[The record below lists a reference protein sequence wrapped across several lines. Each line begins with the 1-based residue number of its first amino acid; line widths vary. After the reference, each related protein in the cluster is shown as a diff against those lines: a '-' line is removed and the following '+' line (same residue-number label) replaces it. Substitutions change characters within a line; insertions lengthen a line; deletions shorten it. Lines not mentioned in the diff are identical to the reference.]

1 MRLRPDVPPALA
13 ALTVAA
19 ALAAAAPGHSQDRV
33 VFDDA
38 LAAGFQDWSW
48 AVHDLDNTNPVA
60 AGTRSISFEAD
71 DFTGLYFRA
80 DAALDLADWSEIEV
94 SIHGGAGGGQQ
105 IRLLL
110 QLGGDAVGDLAVA
123 PAPAGTWET
132 RRLDLRQLGPASGL
146 FDGIIFQDTSG
157 ADQATLYLDEISLIE
172 DDTPPPPPTPV
183 SVTVD
188 PGADRRPIDPRIYG
202 VAFGDPDRVG
212 EVGYPVRRWGGN
224 SVTRY
229 NWQAAVHNTAFDY
242 FFQNIVDE
250 VVDEALLPEGSS
262 SDIFIDET
270 LAAGA
275 DVIMTAPAI
284 GWTPVAQREK
294 KWAFSVAK
302 YGPQTGDECTFYAPN
317 PPPWCTADS
326 GNGRC
331 DPAANTTG
339 FCSPEGLIRGND
351 PADTSIAI
359 GPSFVSDW
367 VSHVV
372 DRVGDAASGGVRYW
386 AIDNE
391 PMLWD
396 STHRDVVTAPLTYDE
411 LWARTLDYSNA
422 IKSADPSAEV
432 MGPVVWGWCAY
443 FSSAA
448 DAAFPNGSCT
458 DGPDRQAHD
467 GKALLEWYLEQVC
480 AEEVANGVRPVD
492 YLDVHIYPQGDVAG
506 LGGASS
512 AEDPTTAARRLRSVR
527 EL

>member
-1 MRLRPDVPPALA
+1 
-13 ALTVAA
+13 
-19 ALAAAAPGHSQDRV
+19 
-33 VFDDA
+33 
-38 LAAGFQDWSW
+38 
-48 AVHDLDNTNPVA
+48 
-60 AGTRSISFEAD
+60 
-71 DFTGLYFRA
+71 
-80 DAALDLADWSEIEV
+80 
-94 SIHGGAGGGQQ
+94 
-105 IRLLL
+105 
-110 QLGGDAVGDLAVA
+110 
-123 PAPAGTWET
+123 
-132 RRLDLRQLGPASGL
+132 
-146 FDGIIFQDTSG
+146 
-157 ADQATLYLDEISLIE
+157 
-172 DDTPPPPPTPV
+172 
-183 SVTVD
+183 
-188 PGADRRPIDPRIYG
+188 
-202 VAFGDPDRVG
+202 
-212 EVGYPVRRWGGN
+212 
-224 SVTRY
+224 
-229 NWQAAVHNTAFDY
+229 NTAFDY

-302 YGPQTGDECTFYAPN
+302 YGPQTGDECSFYAPN

-331 DPAANTTG
+331 DPSVNTTG

-422 IKSADPSAEV
+422 IKSVDPSAEV

-467 GKALLEWYLEQVC
+467 GKPLLEWYLEQVC
-480 AEEVANGVRPVD
+480 AEETANGVRPVD

-527 EL
+527 ELYDRDWIAESWIGEATYLIPRMREWIDAECPGVQLAVTEYRWGEDDGPSSAIAHAEVLAVFGREGVDLATRWVAPEPGSKVEDAFELFLDYDGAGSAVAGDSVRATSDRPEDLGTYAIADDGGNLWLVLINRSTASLEAQVGVVGGATPGTASFYRFDAASPLALGGSVPVVPGPTALTLELPARSVTLVEADVPSGLVFSDGFESGDTSAWSTQLP